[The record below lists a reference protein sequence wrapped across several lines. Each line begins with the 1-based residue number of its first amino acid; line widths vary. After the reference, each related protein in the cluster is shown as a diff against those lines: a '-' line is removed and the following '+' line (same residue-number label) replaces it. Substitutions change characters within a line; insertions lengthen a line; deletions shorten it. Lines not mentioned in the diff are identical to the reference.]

1 MGDERSEVGDEH
13 SEECEAR
20 RHKDNVGY
28 LAGLALQGLL
38 ASPQPVI
45 QNLDF
50 KRLVNLAAEY
60 GEALATRID
69 NPPPAEQ

>member
-1 MGDERSEVGDEH
+1 MRTPAESA
-13 SEECEAR
+13 EAF
-20 RHKDNVGY
+20 
-28 LAGLALQGLL
+28 AAAALTGLL

-60 GEALATRID
+60 GEALAARVE
-69 NPPPAEQ
+69 NPPAKA